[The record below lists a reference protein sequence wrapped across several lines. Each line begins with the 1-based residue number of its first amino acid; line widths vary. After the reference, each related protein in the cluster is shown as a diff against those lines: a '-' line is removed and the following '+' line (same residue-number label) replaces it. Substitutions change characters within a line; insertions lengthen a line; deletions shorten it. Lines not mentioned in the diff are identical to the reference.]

1 MCASLADLR
10 RKSLKNHVSNVIEK
24 SKKLNKGRST
34 TKKGTDSYTRLK
46 NLCEM
51 VEQKLAHLKD
61 NFECITD
68 ENRLKEYI
76 DKAIENGYISID
88 TETTGLDPITDEIVG
103 GCIYTP
109 GEKAAYIPINH
120 ISAITRTRLQNQLT
134 NEQVGNQFKRL
145 KENNTKIIYFNAK
158 FDIRVMRHQ
167 LGVDLPCYWDGFI
180 AGKVLKEN
188 EEESNLKYLWKKYCS
203 PNKDAPHFTFDKLF
217 KDVKFNLVP
226 MKTAT
231 LYAANDAIITWE
243 LYKFQEQYLDE
254 NSKLCQDC
262 GFTKLAKLYKEIEL
276 PIIPIIADIEDNG
289 ISLDLEYSE
298 KLSIKYHKLL
308 DESLAKFQDT
318 LSNYEDKIQQYRN
331 THPYTKLGNPINIAS
346 PTQLAELFYDV
357 LGVESVSRKQPRGTG
372 SDILEKINH
381 PLCANILEYRGYAK
395 LLSTYIDKMPAIL
408 NSKTHKIHCNFHQ
421 YGADTGRF
429 SSSDPNMQN
438 IPSHNKDIR
447 RMFTGSSHYVLIGS
461 DFSQQEPKLTA
472 DMSNDEQFIKDCASG
487 KDAYATIASIA
498 FEKPYEECLEFRPD
512 GTVNPE
518 GKERRS
524 QAKIILLGICY
535 GKTMQSIAIDL
546 GVSEE
551 KATEIY
557 NAVLS
562 NIPGLRHFMEES
574 QDMARTTG
582 WVETKWGRR
591 RHIPE
596 MLLQPFEVT
605 YEGTKNFDP
614 FFDSRELGVIDE
626 TEKLKLHYIEEMSKA
641 KFHKQKQNIK
651 LKAEKDGFKIKDNT
665 RIIDEATRQ
674 CVNCVDDKTEI
685 LTNNGWKN
693 VYQLTLQD
701 KVLSVNPDTQL
712 YEWDNLLKI
721 NKYEGNF
728 DMIKF
733 EHNSFSALTTNNH
746 RWLCINKRKKE
757 NYIYKTSEEISRC
770 CGDNWANYHIIKVAN
785 NNFKEGPYQDWFL
798 QLVGYFLT
806 DGSLGSQSPN
816 SIKLYQSYSANPEKC
831 KRIEKTLQ
839 DGNVHFHKRIKEN
852 GYCTW
857 GINFELGRK
866 IRDMFPDRELTIQFI
881 LSLSQRQANIVVEAM
896 LLGDGSKSKFD
907 TKLIVSNMNKVNM
920 FQMLLQIA
928 GIASNY
934 KVHDHIGMEHHSDKL
949 KNVIVTKNLYYTVR
963 LLNRKRIHIYKKHI
977 TQEKSNFVWCPTTGN
992 GNWVARRNG
1001 ETYITGNSRVQ
1012 GSAADQTK
1020 IAIRLIGTNQRLK
1033 ELGWRTLIL
1042 VHDEIIGEC
1051 PVENVKECRDLLIKC
1066 MLDSAKDLRTGAKCD
1081 PSVVKC
1087 WYGEEIDVDHLTV
1100 EEIKEKYNI

>member
-395 LLSTYIDKMPAIL
+395 LLSTYIDKMPTIL

-421 YGADTGRF
+421 YGADCVTGDTVIPNIEFPGYTIKQICENTIKEMQDGVYYPLKITIFNRYGELENTSNCVKYSNQPVIKLSFEDGSNITGTYKHGILMEDNIFKELKYIKEGEFVINPFGNKIKVIKKEFSKEDVYDFKVPCTHSFTSNNVISHNTGRF
-429 SSSDPNMQN
+429 SCIAAGSLISMPGGDKKIENVKPGDYVYTYNEEGKLCLNKVLNNYFTGNRKCIKLNWISKYNHKLTGSLICTPEHPIKTTRGWIKAEELRPDDSIYHVHRYENKNCVSLYGHKGQGNKEEHIWLKQNHFNCYNGKIHIHHKDHNRFNNDPSNLILCTPKQHNKLHREFRDGYCGAYDFTYQQLIKMCNSVKWDIRKLPYDYESLKIWLKQNKINYIDEYTRAYRTRSTTLRSDGTCFKYKSLPLNKENLLYALELSQGNIDLASSYFGENKHKFNKACERYKIFDNHNVVEIEHLESFYSVYDLQIEGNHCYIANELCVHNSSDPNMQN

-447 RMFTGSSHYVLIGS
+447 RMFTGSGDV
-461 DFSQQEPKLTA
+461 KV
-472 DMSNDEQFIKDCASG
+472 QF
-487 KDAYATIASIA
+487 
-498 FEKPYEECLEFRPD
+498 E
-512 GTVNPE
+512 N
-518 GKERRS
+518 
-524 QAKIILLGICY
+524 
-535 GKTMQSIAIDL
+535 
-546 GVSEE
+546 
-551 KATEIY
+551 
-557 NAVLS
+557 VLS
-562 NIPGLRHFMEES
+562 
-574 QDMARTTG
+574 
-582 WVETKWGRR
+582 
-591 RHIPE
+591 
-596 MLLQPFEVT
+596 LLPFDEV
-605 YEGTKNFDP
+605 K
-614 FFDSRELGVIDE
+614 
-626 TEKLKLHYIEEMSKA
+626 
-641 KFHKQKQNIK
+641 
-651 LKAEKDGFKIKDNT
+651 
-665 RIIDEATRQ
+665 
-674 CVNCVDDKTEI
+674 
-685 LTNNGWKN
+685 TNNGFKKGKD
-693 VYQLTLQD
+693 LTLD
-701 KVLSVNPDTQL
+701 DTIIC
-712 YEWDNLLKI
+712 DNNKFLRIRSINNCEGKI
-721 NKYEGNF
+721 Q
-728 DMIKF
+728 I
-733 EHNSFSALTTNNH
+733 
-746 RWLCINKRKKE
+746 
-757 NYIYKTSEEISRC
+757 EI
-770 CGDNWANYHIIKVAN
+770 V
-785 NNFKEGPYQDWFL
+785 
-798 QLVGYFLT
+798 
-806 DGSLGSQSPN
+806 
-816 SIKLYQSYSANPEKC
+816 
-831 KRIEKTLQ
+831 
-839 DGNVHFHKRIKEN
+839 
-852 GYCTW
+852 
-857 GINFELGRK
+857 
-866 IRDMFPDRELTIQFI
+866 
-881 LSLSQRQANIVVEAM
+881 
-896 LLGDGSKSKFD
+896 
-907 TKLIVSNMNKVNM
+907 
-920 FQMLLQIA
+920 
-928 GIASNY
+928 
-934 KVHDHIGMEHHSDKL
+934 
-949 KNVIVTKNLYYTVR
+949 
-963 LLNRKRIHIYKKHI
+963 
-977 TQEKSNFVWCPTTGN
+977 
-992 GNWVARRNG
+992 
-1001 ETYITGNSRVQ
+1001 
-1012 GSAADQTK
+1012 
-1020 IAIRLIGTNQRLK
+1020 
-1033 ELGWRTLIL
+1033 
-1042 VHDEIIGEC
+1042 
-1051 PVENVKECRDLLIKC
+1051 
-1066 MLDSAKDLRTGAKCD
+1066 
-1081 PSVVKC
+1081 
-1087 WYGEEIDVDHLTV
+1087 
-1100 EEIKEKYNI
+1100 